1 MHIQEGK
8 KEENHRT
15 RKKIRLLQR
24 DDEAI
29 TLKIQPGSSEKEDE
43 YEDKGGRLEEKC
55 LKWRNK
61 KHIYGVDITK
71 GMNEI

>member
-24 DDEAI
+24 DDEVM
-29 TLKIQPGSSEKEDE
+29 TLKIQRGSSEKDDE
-43 YEDKGGRLEEKC
+43 YEENGGRF
-55 LKWRNK
+55 
-61 KHIYGVDITK
+61 
-71 GMNEI
+71 